1 MVADISGMVERLIL
15 TLRALA
21 ASAGD
26 PERSPAGEP
35 ILSRLAP
42 DYADAVLLV
51 TDCPQIELGAVQRAA
66 LERVGEALERLD
78 GARGGTWITA
88 TEREHVRALARQ
100 ALRTLG
106 ESSDRSA

>member
-1 MVADISGMVERLIL
+1 MVERLIL

-21 ASAGD
+21 A
-26 PERSPAGEP
+26 PAGEP
-35 ILSRLAP
+35 ERAPAGEPTLSRLAP

-51 TDCPQIELGAVQRAA
+51 TDCPQIELGTVQRAA

-78 GARGGTWITA
+78 GARGDAWITA
-88 TEREHVRALARQ
+88 GDEEWEHVRTLARQ

-106 ESSDRSA
+106 ESPDPSA

>member
-1 MVADISGMVERLIL
+1 MVERLIL

-21 ASAGD
+21 APARAR
-26 PERSPAGEP
+26 ERARAGEP
-35 ILSRLAP
+35 ALSRLAP

-51 TDCPQIELGAVQRAA
+51 TDCPQIELGAMQRAA

-78 GARGGTWITA
+78 GERGDAWMSA
-88 TEREHVRALARQ
+88 EDEEWEHVRALARQ

-106 ESSDRSA
+106 ESPDQRA